1 MSVVVCKINKDTIE
15 MASDSIV
22 VQGWTK
28 LNNAQNKVVKM
39 MKCNDMIIGGCGLAE
54 ESSLLFH
61 YMKTHTIEEMDALGI
76 FTDGELCKN
85 LFLRNANGK
94 THYVVSM
101 MKDKHPDIQ
110 QDIRSQL
117 GCSRLSFGS
126 DERLMKHLGLEPGA
140 VSPFGILND
149 DDADVNVVFDS
160 ELRNLDTLVGFHPN
174 DNTAFLWLKFSDLL
188 KFIKSRGND
197 IYYINI

>member
-1 MSVVVCKINKDTIE
+1 MTQQEIVYKALDDLGIE
-15 MASDSIV
+15 Y
-22 VQGWTK
+22 
-28 LNNAQNKVVKM
+28 KVIHHQEV
-39 MKCNDMIIGGCGLAE
+39 
-54 ESSLLFH
+54 
-61 YMKTHTIEEMDALGI
+61 HTIEEMDALGI

-110 QDIRSQL
+110 NDIRSQL

-126 DERLMKHLGLEPGA
+126 DERLMKHLGLMPGA

-149 DDADVNVVFDS
+149 DDADVVVVLDS
-160 ELRNLDTLVGFHPN
+160 DLKTYDGLIGFHPN
-174 DNTAFLWLKFSDLL
+174 DNTAFVWLKFDDLM
-188 KFIKSRGND
+188 KFIKKRGND
-197 IYYINI
+197 VYFINI